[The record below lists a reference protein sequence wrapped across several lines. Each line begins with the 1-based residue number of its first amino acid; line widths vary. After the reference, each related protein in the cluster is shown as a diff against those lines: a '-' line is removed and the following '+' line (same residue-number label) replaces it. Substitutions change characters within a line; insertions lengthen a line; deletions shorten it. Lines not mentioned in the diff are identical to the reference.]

1 MSRKLFTFKLVLGLV
16 ATAAIYA
23 FASGDFWL
31 SGPRYKVIAYA
42 EMTSETF
49 AALSEKYL
57 PAGESNLAA
66 PTLAPEAGENPPKD
80 RPKPETSVTSAKP
93 VPSHKE
99 SMPPQGGKVFA
110 LKQQTENPDPQPIS
124 KISTSE
130 SQTAAIGGGS
140 DPGSYYVQLSSVRDQ
155 ARAKAE
161 WNRLHDDYA
170 DLLNPRSHSIQEV
183 EIPDKG
189 IYYRVLVGP
198 FLEQPEALEL
208 CRNLKSAG
216 QDCLVLSTKIG
227 SKTTL

>member
-57 PAGESNLAA
+57 PAGESSLTASNLAA
-66 PTLAPEAGENPPKD
+66 SNLAPGAGENPPKD
-80 RPKPETSVTSAKP
+80 RPEPETSVTSAEP

-99 SMPPQGGKVFA
+99 PVPSHKEPMPPQGGKVFA

-198 FLEQPEALEL
+198 FPRA
-208 CRNLKSAG
+208 
-216 QDCLVLSTKIG
+216 T
-227 SKTTL
+227 